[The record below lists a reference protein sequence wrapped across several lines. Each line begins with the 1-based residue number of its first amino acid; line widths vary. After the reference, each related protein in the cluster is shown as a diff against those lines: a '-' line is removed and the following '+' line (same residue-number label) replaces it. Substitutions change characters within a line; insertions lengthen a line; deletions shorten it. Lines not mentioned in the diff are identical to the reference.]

1 MNLTKIYDRSAEHLI
16 STVAD
21 KTIVAITH
29 AWRDGR
35 DAQVV
40 LTGGRNGIAI
50 VKALDFA
57 LFRATAVDRSSKAG
71 EVTGQVHIWFSDE
84 RFSELTDPDR
94 TDTKLIDAFN
104 LAKSRMVFHRVN
116 AISDSNLDEAAMQYA
131 DQIHQSLGEKR
142 FDVVIL
148 SLGEDGHIASCF
160 PGDDSVLTATTSTAA
175 VRNSPK
181 PPAQRVTITLSQ
193 LAKCNQMYVL
203 AVGESKKV
211 ALDQTLAQ
219 SSLMPVE
226 LMRRNSSNG
235 QILVLTDQ
243 N

>member
-1 MNLTKIYDRSAEHLI
+1 MNLTKIYDRSAEQLI

-21 KTIVAITH
+21 KTVVAITH
-29 AWRDGR
+29 AWRERR
-35 DAQVV
+35 DAHIV
-40 LTGGRNGIAI
+40 LTGGRNGIAL

-57 LFRATAVDRSSKAG
+57 LFRATAVDRSSNS
-71 EVTGQVHIWFSDE
+71 EQESGQVHIWFSDE

-94 TDTKLIDAFN
+94 TDTKLIDTFN
-104 LAKSRMVFHRVN
+104 LAKSRLVFHRVN

-181 PPAQRVTITLSQ
+181 PPAQRVTITLSR
-193 LAKCNQMYVL
+193 LARCNQMYVL
-203 AVGESKKV
+203 AVGESKKL

-219 SSLMPVE
+219 SALMPVE
-226 LMRRNSSNG
+226 IMRRNSLHG

>member
-1 MNLTKIYDRSAEHLI
+1 MNLTKIYDRSTEHLI

-21 KTIVAITH
+21 RTVVAITH
-29 AWRDGR
+29 AWREGR
-35 DAQVV
+35 DAHVV
-40 LTGGRNGIAI
+40 LTGGRNGVALA
-50 VKALDFA
+50 KALDFA

-71 EVTGQVHIWFSDE
+71 EVTGRVQIWFSDE
-84 RFSELTDPDR
+84 RFSGLNDPDR
-94 TDTKLIDAFN
+94 TDTKLIDTFD
-104 LAKSRMVFHRVN
+104 LTKSRMVFHRVN
-116 AISDSNLDEAAMQYA
+116 SISDSNLAEAAIQYA
-131 DQIHQSLGEKR
+131 DQLHQALGDKR

-160 PGDDSVLTATTSTAA
+160 PGDDSVLSATTSTAA
-175 VRNSPK
+175 VWNSPK
-181 PPAQRVTITLSQ
+181 PPAQRVTITLSR

-203 AVGESKKV
+203 AVGESKKG

-226 LMRRNSSNG
+226 LMRRNTLNG